1 MSNLSEIGQYFGVF
15 YFFIQK
21 YILKPVILKYLFRPL
36 GCLFKYYT
44 KIYYFM
50 CKHA

>member
-1 MSNLSEIGQYFGVF
+1 MSNLSEIGQYFVI
-15 YFFIQK
+15 YFFMQK
-21 YILKPVILKYLFRPL
+21 YILKPVTLKYFFKPL

-50 CKHA
+50 YKHA